1 MLEDS
6 KLLDLQSHKKGVKEH
21 YKAGEAPSAPIDD
34 LPEVRAELKSLIA
47 EYDLNDVYNADK
59 TALYWKLE
67 PNKTFSSEPITGTKK
82 PRYRIKIMLSCNAT

>member
-1 MLEDS
+1 MDIDVETPNYDS
-6 KLLDLQSHKKGVKEH
+6 VQVHYLNNQYTSNDVKFQVLWI
-21 YKAGEAPSAPIDD
+21 YI
-34 LPEVRAELKSLIA
+34 LIRVQLAA